1 VSLTIIH
8 STIIMTLSNK
18 PEILI
23 TGSTGTIGS
32 ELCKQLSKKGIPFRA
47 MSRSVEKAAHIKNL
61 RGSEIVIA
69 DFNDCNSLEKALKGI
84 THAFLLTDSSAKA
97 ERLQSNFVRVARK
110 VGLDHIVKQSQY
122 KAAVDSPVRFLRYH
136 AAVEQKIRSAGINFT
151 FLRPNLFM
159 QGLLGFKDFI
169 INEGTFFAT
178 LGDAKVSLIDIRD
191 IAAVAAQSLQGTAHY
206 NKIYS
211 LTGPEA
217 LTHFE
222 IADQLSEALGRS
234 VTYLD
239 TSDDE
244 MLEALLHVGFPEWQ
258 ALGLIEDYAHYSREE
273 AEATTDTVQQVTGN
287 IPRRFKDFT
296 CDYADIFKD

>member
-1 VSLTIIH
+1 
-8 STIIMTLSNK
+8 MTRLNK

-23 TGSTGTIGS
+23 TGATGTIGS

-47 MSRSVEKAAHIKNL
+47 MSRRMEEAAHIKNL

-69 DFNDCNSLEKALKGI
+69 DFNDPDSLEKALKGI
-84 THAFLLTDSSAKA
+84 THAFLLTNSSAKA
-97 ERLQSNFVRVARK
+97 EQLQSNFVQVARK
-110 VGLDHIVKQSQY
+110 GGLEHIVKQSQY

-136 AAVEQKIRSAGINFT
+136 AAVEQKIRKTGINFT

-169 INEGTFFAT
+169 INKGTFFAT
-178 LGDAKVSLIDIRD
+178 LSDAKVSLIDIRD

-222 IADQLSEALGRS
+222 MADRLSEALGQP
-234 VTYLD
+234 VTYVD

-244 MLEALLHVGFPEWQ
+244 MLEALLHAGFPEWQ
-258 ALGLIEDYAHYSREE
+258 AHGLIEDYAHYGRGE

-287 IPRRFKDFT
+287 TPYQFEDFAR
-296 CDYADIFKD
+296 DYADVFKV